1 MPVSFRT
8 KTERIQK
15 DLEVLAQYTD
25 GSGEGITRLT
35 YTPEEMAAR
44 RYLAAEMEKAGMAV
58 RLDAAG
64 NVVGRIEGS
73 RPELPILMI
82 GSHID
87 SIRNGGNFDGMA
99 GVVAGIEV
107 ARAIHDAGITPLR
120 SIEVVGITGEE
131 NSRFFPGVVGSR
143 AMVGELPPDE
153 INSTVGA
160 DGVPLA
166 DAMRECGLDPARIA
180 EAIRP
185 AGSIYM
191 YFELHIEQC
200 KVLEMTKTPVG
211 VVTSICG
218 AAHHDITVYGQAD
231 HAGGTPMDM
240 RSDAVMAVAEAALE
254 AERLAVEAGHNTV
267 ATFGKL
273 DVSPN
278 IPNVIPGEVHVVA
291 DIRSSDASCN
301 KFVMDGIE
309 RKLDEVCAR
318 RGCTYTA
325 HQTLH
330 GEATI
335 VPDGM
340 IALLTEKANALGI
353 KNRLIYS
360 GAGHDAVVMN
370 AVTPVAMLFVP
381 SRGGRSHCPEEWT
394 DYADI
399 RLGTEVLLDGV
410 LALAMDGGDTFKR

>member
-1 MPVSFRT
+1 MPVQFRT
-8 KTERIQK
+8 QTGRIQA
-15 DLEVLAQYTD
+15 DLEALAQFTD

-35 YTPEEMAAR
+35 FTPEEMSAR
-44 RYLAAEMEKAGMAV
+44 RYLSQQMEAAGMRV

-64 NVVGRIEGS
+64 NVIGRIEGS

-107 ARAIHDAGITPLR
+107 ARAIRDAGIRPLR
-120 SIEVVGITGEE
+120 SIEVIGITGEE

-143 AMVGELPPDE
+143 AMVGQLPLEEL
-153 INSTVGA
+153 NSAVGA
-160 DGVPLA
+160 DGVLLA
-166 DAMRECGLDPARIA
+166 DAMRECGLDPERIA

-200 KVLEMTKTPVG
+200 KVLEQTQTPVG

-218 AAHHDITVYGQAD
+218 AAHHDITIYGQAD

-240 RSDAVMAVAEAALE
+240 RSDAVMAVCEAALE
-254 AERLAVEAGHNTV
+254 AERLAVAAGHNTV

-273 DVSPN
+273 DVTPN
-278 IPNVIPGEVHVVA
+278 IPNVIPGQVHVVA
-291 DIRSSDASCN
+291 DIRSSDAACN
-301 KFVMDGIE
+301 RTVMDGIE

-318 RGCTYTA
+318 RGCTYAA
-325 HQTLH
+325 HQELH

-370 AVTPVAMLFVP
+370 AITPVAMLFVP

-399 RLGTEVLLDGV
+399 RLGTEVLLEGV
-410 LALAMDGGDTFKR
+410 LALAMDDSSTFSR